1 MPRES
6 KEGGAAQRP
15 DELRQTSQ
23 DGSTA
28 LYAYCSAFLDVDAL
42 SVSLTWSVCSAA
54 DGLRQHLRVDFDA
67 GVVVLA
73 AGQLRNIVMLSRFVA
88 LSVSLTRKASLL
100 QDSSPSQLNVPV
112 CRGCGTGGCALAT
125 NVDQPIIF
133 GCLDY

>member
-1 MPRES
+1 MRVQ
-6 KEGGAAQRP
+6 GGYYCFCSEPFAPYPSSIGPAACLTPAASADVYLNCLP
-15 DELRQTSQ
+15 DRTRVPMHTSIAALQSYHKSLR
-23 DGSTA
+23 
-28 LYAYCSAFLDVDAL
+28 LNV
-42 SVSLTWSVCSAA
+42 
-54 DGLRQHLRVDFDA
+54 GLCT
-67 GVVVLA
+67 
-73 AGQLRNIVMLSRFVA
+73 IVILSRFDA